1 MAQRSEQLGQ
11 STTTFTCLILKKE
24 KMGVLWKIP
33 FFGDVF
39 VTLRES
45 WDNWLFLWNNVEQA
59 LNNLEQDKKIQDLKN
74 QELI

>member
-1 MAQRSEQLGQ
+1 
-11 STTTFTCLILKKE
+11 
-24 KMGVLWKIP
+24 MGVLWKIP

-45 WDNWLFLWNNVEQA
+45 WDNWLFLWNKVEQA